1 MSRDAGGSRQRFC
14 PPFCRLFSAQSRSR
28 RYRVRERAAAQSNGR
43 HGLSRGC
50 YLLSTTFIPISIEN
64 IMIVISTRRTGWKFT
79 TGVVVQTIQDAS
91 AELFAADN
99 FAGTLGGSPDR
110 TGGRDPVHSG

>member
-1 MSRDAGGSRQRFC
+1 
-14 PPFCRLFSAQSRSR
+14 
-28 RYRVRERAAAQSNGR
+28 
-43 HGLSRGC
+43 
-50 YLLSTTFIPISIEN
+50 
-64 IMIVISTRRTGWKFT
+64 MIVISTRRTGWKFT